1 MSGMLSSGMAERR
14 DENAHLR
21 GLELIR
27 ARAKG
32 QAEGVWGPDSAL
44 WNVCREPAVVLCGQ
58 RAVLLQLAHPA
69 IAAAGVQAS
78 DFRKDFVG
86 RTFRT
91 FKKNFTLVYGDLPT
105 ALAVADR
112 VHAQHAAVRGTI
124 GRDTSERANG
134 RPFAGTDSRLAAWVL
149 ATMIESSVHAFDVL
163 MEPLP
168 PTVREDFYQDM
179 RLFGA
184 LFGVLPEHLPS
195 DWPGFRRWFD
205 DVLAGDTLE
214 VGGTA
219 KELAGFLFED
229 GWNVWGLDRVF
240 AAGVMPP
247 RWREAFGLSWSPA
260 VRASFE
266 VTRRTLGT
274 ALRVTP
280 ARLRWLPA
288 WHQAM
293 RRVALAHGT
302 RPSRLGGAVALVARR
317 VPLPLAL

>member
-1 MSGMLSSGMAERR
+1 MTDTYVQGIERV
-14 DENAHLR
+14 
-21 GLELIR
+21 R
-27 ARAKG
+27 ARAAG
-32 QAEGVWGPDSAL
+32 QAEGVWGPHSAL

-91 FKKNFTLVYGDLPT
+91 FKKNFSLVYGDLPT

-112 VHAQHAAVRGTI
+112 VHAQHLVVRGATDPTI
-124 GRDTSERANG
+124 AR
-134 RPFAGTDSRLAAWVL
+134 WVL
-149 ATMIESSVHAFDVL
+149 ATMIESTVRGFDVL
-163 MEPLP
+163 MDPLP
-168 PTVREDFYQDM
+168 DDVREAFYQDM
-179 RLFGA
+179 LLFGA
-184 LFGVLPEHLPS
+184 LFGVLPQHLPP
-195 DWPGFRRWFD
+195 DWPGFQRWFD

-214 VGGTA
+214 VGDTA

-229 GWNVWGLDRVF
+229 GWNVWGLDRIF

-247 RWREAFGLSWSPA
+247 RWRDAYGLSWSRRT
-260 VRASFE
+260 RASFE
-266 VTRRTLGT
+266 VTRRTLRRT
-274 ALRVTP
+274 LRTVP
-280 ARLRWLPA
+280 KHLRYLPA

-293 RRVALAHGT
+293 RRVALANGS
-302 RPSRLGGAVALVARR
+302 RPSRYGGVIARVADR